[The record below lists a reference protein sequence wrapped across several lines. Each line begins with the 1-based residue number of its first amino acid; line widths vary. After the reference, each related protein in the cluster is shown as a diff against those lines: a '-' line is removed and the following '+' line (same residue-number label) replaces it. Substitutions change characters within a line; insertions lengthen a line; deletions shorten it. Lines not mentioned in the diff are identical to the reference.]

1 MLDNKLFWYGNM
13 VGAVLGWVFIIYG
26 LMNPLPSP
34 MTRIVW
40 VIVLC
45 GWGIGHPL
53 ELTKSLPIA
62 KEANVSL
69 GSAVVKTLIFGLTWW
84 VPLKRGVIDN

>member
-13 VGAVLGWVFIIYG
+13 IGAIFGWVFIFYG

-34 MTRIVW
+34 MTRLVW
-40 VIVLC
+40 IIVLC
-45 GWGIGHPL
+45 AWGFGHPL

-62 KEANVSL
+62 KDSNVPL
-69 GSAVVKTLIFGLTWW
+69 GSAVLKTFVFGLTWW
-84 VPLKRGVIDN
+84 VPLKRGVFEK